1 MILVDQDDVLR
12 GLKRCK
18 RLAKQALLASGLTAN
33 PSFWTAQAEAR
44 RVTYDDLMSRIE
56 EGGVELTYT
65 AARHRYEELVDSAT
79 PEQTGERQAL
89 EMFFTIVGMGDAQGL
104 PVEYVPQQS
113 VTTS

>member
-44 RVTYDDLMSRIE
+44 RLTYDNLMSKIE
-56 EGGVELTYT
+56 QGGVELTYT
-65 AARHRYEELVDSAT
+65 AARRRYEELTDSST

-89 EMFFTIVGMGDAQGL
+89 EMFFTIVGMGDPHDLPADYAQ
-104 PVEYVPQQS
+104 P